1 MEKTE
6 FPWLMS
12 NVVGSVVVVV
22 VVIVVVPLA
31 DVQCCW

>member
-22 VVIVVVPLA
+22 VVVVPLA

>member
-22 VVIVVVPLA
+22 VVVVSLV